1 MKIITDKKRL
11 PKNVLLVIAAVG
23 WALVLHLCW
32 RIFGDSWDRAYF
44 ALDALAGQIP
54 DLDPFN
60 DRYTAHPYQTLAH
73 TVAGMVFAVLGPLQ
87 FAAPLRT
94 RFPKIHRISGRIFLP
109 FGIMAGVAALVIGL
123 SFPVWGFTYNQ
134 AIITAWAAF
143 MIFAFVNAFRLIRK
157 RQFLVHREWMM
168 RGFAAGLAVSVFRL
182 ISDEILTP
190 MGYNFD
196 DRWTIV
202 MLVSLPITL
211 GATEL
216 WIRATRPKKS
226 VAPSV

>member
-11 PKNVLLVIAAVG
+11 PRNVLMIIAAVG

-32 RIFGDSWDRAYF
+32 RVFSDSWDRADF
-44 ALDALAGQIP
+44 ALGALAGQIP
-54 DLDPFN
+54 ELDPFN

-94 RFPKIHRISGRIFLP
+94 RFPKIHRISGRVFLP
-109 FGIMAGVAALVIGL
+109 FGIMSGVAALVMGL
-123 SFPVWGFTYNQ
+123 SFPVWGFTHNQ
-134 AIITAWAAF
+134 AIITAWSVF
-143 MIFAFVNAFRLIRK
+143 MIYAFVNAFLLVRK
-157 RQFLVHREWMM
+157 RKFLVHREWMM

-182 ISDEILTP
+182 ISEEILIP
-190 MGYNFD
+190 MGYVFD

-202 MLVSLPITL
+202 MLISLPITL
-211 GATEL
+211 GATEF
-216 WIRATRPKKS
+216 WIWATRPRKS
-226 VAPSV
+226 VAASV

>member
-1 MKIITDKKRL
+1 MKIITDNKRL
-11 PKNVLLVIAAVG
+11 PRPFLMVIATIG

-32 RIFGDSWDRAYF
+32 RVLTDSWDRADF

-54 DLDPFN
+54 ELDPFN

-87 FAAPLRT
+87 FMSPIRN
-94 RFPKIHRISGRIFLP
+94 RFPQVHRISGRVFLP
-109 FGIMAGVAALVIGL
+109 FGIMSGVAALIMGL
-123 SFPVWGFTYNQ
+123 SFPVWGFGFNQ
-134 AIITAWAAF
+134 AIITAWSAF
-143 MIFAFVNAFRLIRK
+143 MIFAFVNAFMLIRNRK
-157 RQFLVHREWMM
+157 FLLHREWMM
-168 RGFAAGLAVSVFRL
+168 RGFATGLAVSVFRA
-182 ISDEILTP
+182 ISEEILEP

-202 MLVSLPITL
+202 ILISLPITL

-216 WIRATRPKKS
+216 WIRATRPRRS
-226 VAPSV
+226 VGASV